1 MPSPIYP
8 QPDKVLEH
16 PHIRTFHA
24 RQGRMSARREFALNE
39 LLPKFE
45 ISRSDSPLDLADD
58 LELSTVIVDF
68 GSGMGLH
75 TLELATGNPEVGV
88 LAIDVH
94 TVGLLAIVETATEQK
109 LTNIRTHHG
118 DGIDVFKDWLK
129 PSSIDEVHILFPDPW
144 PKARQHKRRLINP
157 QFLKLV
163 FALLKPDGRI
173 IFATDIDEYFESAT
187 AVFAEFKELDVVF
200 NDWDV
205 PITTYHL
212 RALSLNHNI
221 SQLSARKI

>member
-1 MPSPIYP
+1 
-8 QPDKVLEH
+8 
-16 PHIRTFHA
+16 
-24 RQGRMSARREFALNE
+24 MSARREFALNE

-173 IFATDIDEYFESAT
+173 IFATDSDEYFESAT